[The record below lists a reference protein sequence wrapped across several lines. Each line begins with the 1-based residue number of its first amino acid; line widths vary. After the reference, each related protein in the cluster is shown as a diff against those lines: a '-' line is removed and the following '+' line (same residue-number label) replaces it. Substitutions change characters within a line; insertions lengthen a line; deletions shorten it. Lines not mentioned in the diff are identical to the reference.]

1 MEGILITANFQHFL
15 KSNETFD
22 LMITEAFNTRLFFAL
37 AHKMQIPFITLS
49 SCTLPQHVSY
59 DIANP
64 INPSYIPA
72 LVSYYNSKMNFWQ
85 RLHNLYITVVHA
97 IAVEYVL
104 NTKSEEMKRKYFG
117 EDLPPLREIA
127 KNTSLTL
134 VNSYFALNQPRPF
147 VPSVVEVGGLF
158 LTPSAKPL
166 PQVMRNIFEY

>member
-1 MEGILITANFQHFL
+1 MTANFQRFL

-37 AHKMQIPFITLS
+37 AYKMQIPFITLS
-49 SCTLPQHVSY
+49 SCALPQHVSY

-64 INPSYIPA
+64 INPSYIP
-72 LVSYYNSKMNFWQ
+72 LFLSYYNSKMNFWQ
-85 RLHNLYITVVHA
+85 RLDNLYMTVVYH
-97 IAVEYVL
+97 IAVEYVF

-134 VNSYFALNQPRPF
+134 VNSHFTLNQPRPF
-147 VPSVVEVGGLF
+147 VPAVVEVGGLF
-158 LTPSAKPL
+158 VPPSAKPL
-166 PQVMRNIFEY
+166 PQVMKNVFQYYYLF